1 MEILPQGGAT
11 AAIFAGSTL
20 ILFGLA
26 ICGTPIVG
34 GTQVSYWHIAAGGV
48 LTLAGLARICYQEKV
63 VFDRQEQ
70 VMRSEWRLGPWAKV
84 RTYPLKSL
92 LCVRVRDLTSA
103 NKHLYSVQV
112 VDQTGAV
119 AAKLLQSRSRDIAF
133 ERADEVACFM
143 NMPVEKPESTRP

>member
-1 MEILPQGGAT
+1 M
-11 AAIFAGSTL
+11 
-20 ILFGLA
+20 
-26 ICGTPIVG
+26 
-34 GTQVSYWHIAAGGV
+34 
-48 LTLAGLARICYQEKV
+48 LAGLARICYREKV

-70 VMRSEWRLGPWAKV
+70 VMCSEWRLGPWAKV

-119 AAKLLQSRSRDIAF
+119 VAKLLPCRSRDIAF
-133 ERADEVACFM
+133 ARADEVASFM
-143 NMPVEKPESTRP
+143 NLPAEKSGPPHP